1 MTSRP
6 PDVARLTSS
15 GPASRRFRCSGGLIR
30 GLRSLYLAALIAC
43 GPGTAPLLAQNLPGL
58 PASVEGV
65 AALADSC
72 AEAGPGLVSS
82 CRELALTTL
91 AIQQGVGLATALGS
105 DNPGTASTL
114 GKRLGAAPRV
124 SVAFSAIG
132 LPMEM
137 PRVAVQ
143 SVRELS
149 EEESFAVVGL
159 RGTMVAGVLD
169 GFQPA
174 PALGGVLSADLI
186 ASYSLL
192 RLPGGSGFSGA
203 SSGIG
208 LGTRIGLLRES
219 FTLPGLS
226 VSAVRRWHNDVQA
239 GDVAGGN
246 PGEVRMDLTVSSLRA
261 TLGKNWFVLGLM
273 AGVGWDRYD
282 ADADVTVLQP
292 GGATAS
298 AAGQVR
304 SERSLYF
311 AGGWFN
317 FLISQISLE
326 VGVAEGVSDPF
337 AGRGGGYD
345 PAERD
350 WFVSGAVRVTL

>member
-1 MTSRP
+1 MWR
-6 PDVARLTSS
+6 S
-15 GPASRRFRCSGGLIR
+15 G
-30 GLRSLYLAALIAC
+30 RSLPLCLAV
-43 GPGTAPLLAQNLPGL
+43 LAV
-58 PASVEGV
+58 SGV
-65 AALADSC
+65 RTSAALAQDLPGFGASVDGIVDLANRC
-72 AEAGPGLVSS
+72 AGSKAGLTSR
-82 CRELALTTL
+82 CRELALTAL

-114 GKRLGAAPRV
+114 GKRLGAAPRI

-132 LPMEM
+132 LPMQM
-137 PRVAVQ
+137 PRVAVE
-143 SVRELS
+143 SVRGLT
-149 EEESFAVVGL
+149 EEESFAVLGL
-159 RGTMVAGVLD
+159 RGTVVAGVVD

-186 ASYSLL
+186 ASYSVL

-203 SSGIG
+203 SSGPG
-208 LGTRIGLLRES
+208 LGTRVGLLRES
-219 FTLPGLS
+219 FTLPGIS

-282 ADADVTVLQP
+282 ADADVTVPQP
-292 GGATAS
+292 GGDNS
-298 AAGQVR
+298 SVAGQVR

-326 VGVAEGVSDPF
+326 VGIAEGVSDPF
-337 AGRGGGYD
+337 TGRGGGYD
-345 PAERD
+345 PSARD
-350 WFVSGAVRVTL
+350 WFASAAVRITL

>member
-1 MTSRP
+1 MRS
-6 PDVARLTSS
+6 VCGVSLCLAVLVVS
-15 GPASRRFRCSGGLIR
+15 GV
-30 GLRSLYLAALIAC
+30 
-43 GPGTAPLLAQNLPGL
+43 GTP
-58 PASVEGV
+58 
-65 AALADSC
+65 AALAQDLPSLGASVDGIVELADLC
-72 AEAGPGLVSS
+72 AGNTPGLTSR

-114 GKRLGAAPRV
+114 GKRLGAAPRI

-132 LPMEM
+132 LPMQM

-149 EEESFAVVGL
+149 DEDSFAVLGL
-159 RGTMVAGVLD
+159 RGTVVAGVVD

-186 ASYSLL
+186 ASYSVL

-203 SSGIG
+203 SSGPG
-208 LGTRIGLLRES
+208 LGTRVGLLRES
-219 FTLPGLS
+219 FTLPGIS

-239 GDVAGGN
+239 GDIAGGN

-261 TLGKNWFVLGLM
+261 TVGKNWFVLGLM

-282 ADADVTVLQP
+282 ADADVTVPQP
-292 GGATAS
+292 GGNTS
-298 AAGQVR
+298 SVTGQVR

-326 VGVAEGVSDPF
+326 VGIAEGVSDPF
-337 AGRGGGYD
+337 TGRGGGYD
-345 PAERD
+345 PAARD
-350 WFVSGAVRVTL
+350 WFASGALRITL

>member
-1 MTSRP
+1 
-6 PDVARLTSS
+6 VCLAVLVLS
-15 GPASRRFRCSGGLIR
+15 GVRTPAVLAQDLPSFGASVDGIAELADLCAGNTPG
-30 GLRSLYLAALIAC
+30 LAAR
-43 GPGTAPLLAQNLPGL
+43 
-58 PASVEGV
+58 
-65 AALADSC
+65 
-72 AEAGPGLVSS
+72 

-114 GKRLGAAPRV
+114 GKRLGAAPRI

-132 LPMEM
+132 LPMQM

-143 SVRELS
+143 SVRELT

-159 RGTMVAGVLD
+159 RGTVVAGVVD

-186 ASYSLL
+186 ASWSVL

-203 SSGIG
+203 SSGPG
-208 LGTRIGLLRES
+208 LGARIGLLRES
-219 FTLPGLS
+219 FTLPGIS

-261 TLGKNWFVLGLM
+261 TVGKNWFVLGLM

-282 ADADVTVLQP
+282 ADADVTVPQP
-292 GGATAS
+292 GGNTS
-298 AAGQVR
+298 SVTGQVR

-326 VGVAEGVSDPF
+326 VGIAEGVSDPF
-337 AGRGGGYD
+337 TGRGGGYD
-345 PAERD
+345 PAARD
-350 WFVSGAVRVTL
+350 WFASGAVRITL

>member
-1 MTSRP
+1 MLGSRCGLSLCLAVLIASGIRAPAARAQDMPRFGASVDGIVDLADRCAGTAEGLTSR
-6 PDVARLTSS
+6 
-15 GPASRRFRCSGGLIR
+15 
-30 GLRSLYLAALIAC
+30 
-43 GPGTAPLLAQNLPGL
+43 
-58 PASVEGV
+58 
-65 AALADSC
+65 
-72 AEAGPGLVSS
+72 

-114 GKRLGAAPRV
+114 GKRLGAAPRI

-132 LPMEM
+132 LPMQM
-137 PRVAVQ
+137 PRVASQ
-143 SVRELS
+143 SVRELT
-149 EEESFAVVGL
+149 EEESFAVMGL
-159 RGTMVAGVLD
+159 RGTVVAGVVD

-174 PALGGVLSADLI
+174 AALGGVLSADLI

-203 SSGIG
+203 SSGPG
-208 LGTRIGLLRES
+208 LGTRVGLLRES
-219 FTLPGLS
+219 FTLPGIS

-261 TLGKNWFVLGLM
+261 TVGKNWFVLGLM
-273 AGVGWDRYD
+273 AGAGWDRYD
-282 ADADVTVLQP
+282 ADADITVPQTSGNTSSVT
-292 GGATAS
+292 
-298 AAGQVR
+298 GQVR
-304 SERSLYF
+304 TERSLYF

-326 VGVAEGVSDPF
+326 VGIAEGVSDPF
-337 AGRGGGYD
+337 TGRGGGYD
-345 PAERD
+345 PAGRD
-350 WFVSGAVRVTL
+350 WFASGAVRITF

>member
-1 MTSRP
+1 MIHGLP
-6 PDVARLTSS
+6 CIAVLI
-15 GPASRRFRCSGGLIR
+15 AS
-30 GLRSLYLAALIAC
+30 GLRTPAAV
-43 GPGTAPLLAQNLPGL
+43 AQDLPGFG
-58 PASVEGV
+58 ASVEGIV
-65 AALADSC
+65 DLADQC
-72 AEAGPGLVSS
+72 AGGVPDLVTP
-82 CRELALTTL
+82 CRELALTAL

-132 LPMEM
+132 LPMQM

-143 SVRELS
+143 SVQELA
-149 EEESFAVVGL
+149 EEENLAVVGL
-159 RGTMVAGVLD
+159 RGTVVAGVVD

-186 ASYSLL
+186 ASYSVL
-192 RLPGGSGFSGA
+192 RLPGGSGFSGS
-203 SSGIG
+203 SSGVG

-219 FTLPGLS
+219 FTLPGIS

-239 GDVAGGN
+239 GDVAAGN

-261 TLGKNWFVLGLM
+261 TVGKNWFVLGLM

-282 ADADVTVLQP
+282 ADADVTVPQP
-292 GGATAS
+292 GGNTAS
-298 AAGQVR
+298 VAGPVR

-326 VGVAEGVSDPF
+326 VGVAEGVTDPF
-337 AGRGGGYD
+337 TGRGGGYD
-345 PAERD
+345 PAGRD
-350 WFVSGAVRVTL
+350 WFVSGAVRITL

>member
-6 PDVARLTSS
+6 ADVARLTS
-15 GPASRRFRCSGGLIR
+15 PV
-30 GLRSLYLAALIAC
+30 LRSGCGLFLCLAVLV
-43 GPGTAPLLAQNLPGL
+43 
-58 PASVEGV
+58 ASAARTP
-65 AALADSC
+65 AALAQDLPSFGASVDGIVDLADRC
-72 AEAGPGLVSS
+72 AGNAPGLAAR

-91 AIQQGVGLATALGS
+91 AIQQGIGLATALGS

-114 GKRLGAAPRV
+114 GKRLGAAPRI
-124 SVAFSAIG
+124 SVALSAIG
-132 LPMEM
+132 LPMQM

-143 SVRELS
+143 SVRELT

-159 RGTMVAGVLD
+159 RGTVVAGVVD

-186 ASYSLL
+186 ASYSVL

-203 SSGIG
+203 SSGPG

-219 FTLPGLS
+219 FTLPGIS
-226 VSAVRRWHNDVQA
+226 VSAFRRWHNDVQA

-282 ADADVTVLQP
+282 SDADVRVPQP
-292 GGATAS
+292 GGSNSPVT
-298 AAGQVR
+298 GQVR

-317 FLISQISLE
+317 FLISQVSLE

-337 AGRGGGYD
+337 TGRGGGYD
-345 PAERD
+345 PAARD
-350 WFVSGAVRVTL
+350 WFASGAVRITL